1 MPNRYRIF
9 ARPIVTSPGIS
20 TAALIQRLEA
30 YRHRLRLK
38 RMAHAETD
46 PAVSVSIEEIGML
59 CELDTCLDMPPN
71 DLGGDAYADDF
82 AEDAGSAASMRLR
95 DRAAGWL
102 IRRNDAYLQQVA
114 HLKTEE
120 RLQIEQAI
128 GRGRVAG
135 IVSQHQMHER
145 IAALH
150 AEAPWMSPA
159 ATAVMEAVT
168 RETARGPAPLRIPP
182 LILLGAPGIGKTEW
196 AQRVAQ
202 VFQVPSIS
210 LDVGAT
216 NGGTF
221 ALSGVERGFSNAAP
235 GRIVRSIL
243 ATHVVNPLV
252 VIDELDR
259 AAERTQTSR
268 GQQPGLAAVLMS
280 MVEPSSARSWTC
292 PFFQLPFDLSR
303 VSWIMTANSL
313 DGVPAPLLD
322 RCRVIALPDPTPMDL
337 ELAAARMIAQRT
349 ADPDHADMLT
359 TLVAEVLRQR
369 FRAGR
374 RTSLRQ
380 LSRIIAR
387 LEVAGSAPMLM

>member
-38 RMAHAETD
+38 RMARAEMD
-46 PAVSVSIEEIGML
+46 PAVSFSIEEIGML
-59 CELDTCLDMPPN
+59 CELDTCLDMPP
-71 DLGGDAYADDF
+71 DDMRGDVYDDDF
-82 AEDAGSAASMRLR
+82 AADAGSAASMRLR

-102 IRRNDAYLQQVA
+102 IRRNDLYLQQVA

-150 AEAPWMSPA
+150 AEAPWMAPA
-159 ATAVMEAVT
+159 ATAVMEAMT
-168 RETARGPAPLRIPP
+168 RETARGPAPFRTPP

-202 VFQVPSIS
+202 TFQVPSIS
-210 LDVGAT
+210 LDVGAS
-216 NGGTF
+216 NGGVF

-235 GRIVRSIL
+235 GRVVRGIL

-252 VIDELDR
+252 IIDELDR
-259 AAERTQTSR
+259 ASERTQTSR

-280 MVEPSSARSWTC
+280 MLEPSSARSWTC
-292 PFFQLPFDLSR
+292 PFYQLPFDLGH
-303 VSWIMTANSL
+303 VSWIMTANTL

-322 RCRVIALPDPTPMDL
+322 RCRVIALPDPTPAHL
-337 ELAAARMIAQRT
+337 ELAAARMIAERT

-369 FRAGR
+369 LRAGR

-380 LSRIIAR
+380 LSRIVAR

>member
-20 TAALIQRLEA
+20 TAALMQRLEA

-38 RMAHAETD
+38 RMARAETD
-46 PAVSVSIEEIGML
+46 PAVSVTIEEIGML
-59 CELDTCLDMPPN
+59 CELDTCLDMPPD
-71 DLGGDAYADDF
+71 DLGGDVYADDF
-82 AEDAGSAASMRLR
+82 AEDAGSAASVRLR

-102 IRRNDAYLQQVA
+102 IRRNDNYLQQVA
-114 HLKTEE
+114 HLKAEE

-150 AEAPWMSPA
+150 AKAPWMSPA
-159 ATAVMEAVT
+159 ATAVMEAMT
-168 RETARGPAPLRIPP
+168 RETAEGPAPLRIPP
-182 LILLGAPGIGKTEW
+182 LILLGAPGIGKTRW
-196 AQRVAQ
+196 AQRVAEA
-202 VFQVPSIS
+202 FQVASIT

-235 GRIVRSIL
+235 GRIVRGIL

-252 VIDELDR
+252 IIDELDR
-259 AAERTQTSR
+259 ASERTQTSR

-280 MVEPSSARSWTC
+280 MVEPSSAKAWTC

-313 DGVPAPLLD
+313 EGVPAPLLD
-322 RCRVIALPDPTPMDL
+322 RCRVIVLPDPTPSDL
-337 ELAAARMIAQRT
+337 ELAAAGMIAERT

-369 FRAGR
+369 RRAGR

-380 LSRIIAR
+380 LSRIVAR

>member
-1 MPNRYRIF
+1 MPNHYRIF

-30 YRHRLRLK
+30 YRHHLRLK
-38 RMAHAETD
+38 RIARAETD
-46 PAVSVSIEEIGML
+46 PAVSFSIEEIGML
-59 CELDTCLDMPPN
+59 CELDACLDMPQD
-71 DLGGDAYADDF
+71 DLGGDVYADDF

-102 IRRNDAYLQQVA
+102 IRRNDTYLQQVA
-114 HLKTEE
+114 HLKAEE
-120 RLQIEQAI
+120 RLQVEQAI

-145 IAALH
+145 VAALH
-150 AEAPWMSPA
+150 AEAPWMAPA
-159 ATAVMEAVT
+159 ATAVMEAMT
-168 RETARGPAPLRIPP
+168 RETAHGPAPFRIPP
-182 LILLGAPGIGKTEW
+182 LILLGAPGIGKTQW

-216 NGGTF
+216 NGGIF

-235 GRIVRSIL
+235 GRVVRGIL

-259 AAERTQTSR
+259 ASERTQTSR

-280 MVEPSSARSWTC
+280 MVEPSSARAWTC

-313 DGVPAPLLD
+313 DGMPAPLID
-322 RCRVIALPDPTPMDL
+322 RCRVITLPDPTPAHL
-337 ELAAARMIAQRT
+337 ELAAAGMIAWRT
-349 ADPDHADMLT
+349 VDPDHADMLT

-369 FRAGR
+369 RRAGR

-380 LSRIIAR
+380 LSRIVAR

>member
-20 TAALIQRLEA
+20 TAALMQRLEA

-38 RMAHAETD
+38 RMARAETD
-46 PAVSVSIEEIGML
+46 PAVSFSIEEIGML
-59 CELDTCLDMPPN
+59 CELDSCLDTPPD
-71 DLGGDAYADDF
+71 DLGGDVYADDF
-82 AEDAGSAASMRLR
+82 APDAGSAASMRLR
-95 DRAAGWL
+95 DRATGWL

-128 GRGRVAG
+128 GRGHVAG

-145 IAALH
+145 VAALH

-159 ATAVMEAVT
+159 ATAVMETMT
-168 RETARGPAPLRIPP
+168 RETARGPGPLRIPP
-182 LILLGAPGIGKTEW
+182 LILLGAPGIGKTRW

-202 VFQVPSIS
+202 AFQVPSIS

-216 NGGTF
+216 NGGVF

-243 ATHVVNPLV
+243 ATHVVDPLV
-252 VIDELDR
+252 IIDELDR
-259 AAERTQTSR
+259 ASERTQTSR

-280 MVEPSSARSWTC
+280 VVEPSSARAWTC

-303 VSWIMTANSL
+303 VSWIMTANTL

-322 RCRVIALPDPTPMDL
+322 RCRVITLPDPTHAHL
-337 ELAAARMIAQRT
+337 ELAAARMIAEKT

-359 TLVAEVLRQR
+359 TLVAKVVRHR
-369 FRAGR
+369 RRAGR
-374 RTSLRQ
+374 RTSLRL
-380 LSRIIAR
+380 LSRIVAR
-387 LEVAGSAPMLM
+387 LEVAGSAPILM

>member
-1 MPNRYRIF
+1 MPNCYRIL

-30 YRHRLRLK
+30 YRRRLRLK
-38 RMAHAETD
+38 RIARAETD
-46 PAVSVSIEEIGML
+46 PAVSFSIEEIGML
-59 CELDTCLDMPPN
+59 CELDTCLDMPPD
-71 DLGGDAYADDF
+71 DLSGDVYADDF
-82 AEDAGSAASMRLR
+82 AADAGSAASMRLR

-159 ATAVMEAVT
+159 ATAVMEAMT

-196 AQRVAQ
+196 AQRIRQ

-210 LDVGAT
+210 LDVGAS

-235 GRIVRSIL
+235 GRVVRGIL

-252 VIDELDR
+252 IIDELDR
-259 AAERTQTSR
+259 ASERTQTSR

-280 MVEPSSARSWTC
+280 MLEPSSARSWTC
-292 PFFQLPFDLSR
+292 PFFQLPFDLGR
-303 VSWIMTANSL
+303 VSWIMTANTL

-322 RCRVIALPDPTPMDL
+322 RCRVIALPDPTPSDL
-337 ELAAARMIAQRT
+337 EVAAARMIAERT
-349 ADPDHADMLT
+349 ADPDHTDMLT
-359 TLVAEVLRQR
+359 ALMAEVLQQR
-369 FRAGR
+369 RRAGR

-380 LSRIIAR
+380 LSRIVAR

>member
-20 TAALIQRLEA
+20 TVALIQRLEA

-38 RMAHAETD
+38 RMARAETD
-46 PAVSVSIEEIGML
+46 PAGSFSIEEIGML
-59 CELDTCLDMPPN
+59 CELDALLDMPP
-71 DLGGDAYADDF
+71 DDFGGDVHADDF
-82 AEDAGSAASMRLR
+82 APDAGNAASMRLR

-102 IRRNDAYLQQVA
+102 IRRNDLYLQQVA

-128 GRGRVAG
+128 GRGRVSG

-145 IAALH
+145 VAALH

-159 ATAVMEAVT
+159 ATAVMETMT
-168 RETARGPAPLRIPP
+168 RETAQGPAPLRIPP
-182 LILLGAPGIGKTEW
+182 VILLGAPGIGKTEW

-202 VFQVPSIS
+202 AFQVPSIT
-210 LDVGAT
+210 LDVGAA
-216 NGGTF
+216 NGGVF

-235 GRIVRSIL
+235 GRVVRSIL

-252 VIDELDR
+252 IIDELDR
-259 AAERTQTSR
+259 ASERTQTSR

-280 MVEPSSARSWTC
+280 LVEPSSARSWTC
-292 PFFQLPFDLSR
+292 PFYQLPFDLSR

-313 DGVPAPLLD
+313 EGMPAPLID
-322 RCRVIALPDPTPMDL
+322 RCRVIALPDPTPADL

-349 ADPDHADMLT
+349 ADADHADLLT

-369 FRAGR
+369 RRAGR

-380 LSRIIAR
+380 LSRIVAR

>member
-9 ARPIVTSPGIS
+9 ARPVVTSPGIS

-38 RMAHAETD
+38 RMARAETD

-59 CELDTCLDMPPN
+59 CELDTCLDMPPD
-71 DLGGDAYADDF
+71 DLKGDVYADDF
-82 AEDAGSAASMRLR
+82 APDAGSAASMRLR

-159 ATAVMEAVT
+159 ATAVMEAMT

-196 AQRVAQ
+196 AQRIRQ

-210 LDVGAT
+210 LDVGAS
-216 NGGTF
+216 NGGVF

-235 GRIVRSIL
+235 GRVVRGIL

-252 VIDELDR
+252 IIDELDR
-259 AAERTQTSR
+259 ASERTQTSR

-280 MVEPSSARSWTC
+280 MLEPSSARSWTC
-292 PFFQLPFDLSR
+292 PFYQLPFDLGH
-303 VSWIMTANSL
+303 VSWIMTANAL
-313 DGVPAPLLD
+313 DGVPAPLID
-322 RCRVIALPDPTPMDL
+322 RCRVIALPDPTPAHL
-337 ELAAARMIAQRT
+337 ELAAARMIAERT
-349 ADPDHADMLT
+349 ADQDHADMLT

-369 FRAGR
+369 RRAGR

-380 LSRIIAR
+380 LSRIVAR

>member
-38 RMAHAETD
+38 RMARAETD
-46 PAVSVSIEEIGML
+46 PAVSFSIEEIGML
-59 CELDTCLDMPPN
+59 RELDTCLDMPPD
-71 DLGGDAYADDF
+71 DLGGDVYADDF
-82 AEDAGSAASMRLR
+82 APDAGSAASMRLR

-102 IRRNDAYLQQVA
+102 IRRNDIYLQQVA
-114 HLKTEE
+114 HLKAEE

-159 ATAVMEAVT
+159 ATAVMEAMS
-168 RETARGPAPLRIPP
+168 RQTAREPAPFRIPP
-182 LILLGAPGIGKTEW
+182 LILLGAPGIGKTQW
-196 AQRVAQ
+196 AQRVAAA
-202 VFQVPSIS
+202 FGVPAITV
-210 LDVGAT
+210 DVGAA

-221 ALSGVERGFSNAAP
+221 ALNGVERGFSNAAP
-235 GRIVRSIL
+235 GRLVRSML
-243 ATHVVNPLV
+243 ATHLVNPLV
-252 VIDELDR
+252 IIDELEKAPER
-259 AAERTQTSR
+259 ANTTR
-268 GQQPGLAAVLMS
+268 GLLPGLADVLKS
-280 MVEPSSARSWTC
+280 MTEASSATTWTC

-303 VSWIMTANSL
+303 VSWIMTTNSL
-313 DGVPAPLLD
+313 DGVPAPLID
-322 RCRVIALPDPTPMDL
+322 RCRVISLPDPTLADL
-337 ELAAARMIAQRT
+337 EVAAARMIAERT
-349 ADPDHADMLT
+349 ADPDHADLLT
-359 TLVAEVLRQR
+359 TLVAEVMRQR
-369 FRAGR
+369 VRAGR

-380 LSRIIAR
+380 LSRFVAR
-387 LEVAGSAPMLM
+387 LEVAGNAPMLM

>member
-1 MPNRYRIF
+1 MVVMPC
-9 ARPIVTSPGIS
+9 RPPRS
-20 TAALIQRLEA
+20 TAALMQRLEA

-38 RMAHAETD
+38 RIARAETD
-46 PAVSVSIEEIGML
+46 PAVSFSIEEIGML

-71 DLGGDAYADDF
+71 DLGGDVYADDF
-82 AEDAGSAASMRLR
+82 AADAGSAASMRLR

-135 IVSQHQMHER
+135 IVSEHQMHER

-159 ATAVMEAVT
+159 ATAVMEAMT

-196 AQRVAQ
+196 AQRIRQ

-210 LDVGAT
+210 LDVGAS
-216 NGGTF
+216 NGGVF

-235 GRIVRSIL
+235 GRVVRGIL

-252 VIDELDR
+252 ITDELDR

-280 MVEPSSARSWTC
+280 MAEPSSAKAWTC

-303 VSWIMTANSL
+303 C
-313 DGVPAPLLD
+313 P
-322 RCRVIALPDPTPMDL
+322 
-337 ELAAARMIAQRT
+337 
-349 ADPDHADMLT
+349 
-359 TLVAEVLRQR
+359 
-369 FRAGR
+369 
-374 RTSLRQ
+374 
-380 LSRIIAR
+380 
-387 LEVAGSAPMLM
+387 GS

>member
-9 ARPIVTSPGIS
+9 ARPVVTSPGIS

-30 YRHRLRLK
+30 HRHRLRLK
-38 RMAHAETD
+38 RVARAETD
-46 PAVSVSIEEIGML
+46 PAVSFGIEEIGML
-59 CELDTCLDMPPN
+59 CELDALLDMPPD
-71 DLGGDAYADDF
+71 DLGGDVHADDF
-82 AEDAGSAASMRLR
+82 APDAGSAARMRLR

-102 IRRNDAYLQQVA
+102 IRRNDLYLQQVA

-145 IAALH
+145 VAALH
-150 AEAPWMSPA
+150 ADAPWMSPA
-159 ATAVMEAVT
+159 ATAVMEAMT
-168 RETARGPAPLRIPP
+168 RETAQGPGPLRIPP

-196 AQRVAQ
+196 AQRVAAA
-202 VFQVPSIS
+202 FDVPAIT

-216 NGGTF
+216 NGGVF

-235 GRIVRSIL
+235 GRIVRGIL
-243 ATHVVNPLV
+243 STHLVNPLV
-252 VIDELDR
+252 IIDELDR
-259 AAERTQTSR
+259 ASERTQTSR
-268 GQQPGLAAVLMS
+268 GQQPGLAAVLLS
-280 MVEPSSARSWTC
+280 MLEPSSARSWTC
-292 PFFQLPFDLSR
+292 PFYQLPFDLSR

-313 DGVPAPLLD
+313 EGVPAPLID
-322 RCRVIALPDPTPMDL
+322 RCRVIALPDPTPADL
-337 ELAAARMIAQRT
+337 ELAAARMIAERT
-349 ADPDHADMLT
+349 ADPDRADLLT
-359 TLVAEVLRQR
+359 TLIAEVLRHR
-369 FRAGR
+369 HRAGR

-380 LSRIIAR
+380 LSRIVAR